1 MESRCASVYFSHADP
16 CEGNQRALLIT
27 ADAAELLNPTCH
39 SSSVPSSANCR
50 VPLLHPSLP
59 LRGAVQN
66 PPLTDT
72 AAWRCLSLSL
82 SLPPKSE
89 IWISLNWRAP
99 PPPTPQHHSLFL
111 LLVSEKSVCTSDLS
125 SFSSCSLYVW
135 VILVPSLF
143 WGDSSHDATVSADS
157 RSAEPINLPELLL
170 LAWSFKFLCKS
181 SVVFS
186 FIDTSGLKVS
196 QFYEQ

>member
-1 MESRCASVYFSHADP
+1 MESRCASVHFSHADP

-59 LRGAVQN
+59 LLLGAVQN

-82 SLPPKSE
+82 SVTQ
-89 IWISLNWRAP
+89 IRDLNLFKLTP
-99 PPPTPQHHSLFL
+99 PPHPPASFFISIVSFREIGLHVGRTCRLSPPVLF
-111 LLVSEKSVCTSDLS
+111 T
-125 SFSSCSLYVW
+125 Y
-135 VILVPSLF
+135 
-143 WGDSSHDATVSADS
+143 G
-157 RSAEPINLPELLL
+157 
-170 LAWSFKFLCKS
+170 
-181 SVVFS
+181 
-186 FIDTSGLKVS
+186 
-196 QFYEQ
+196 